1 VEAAVLQEQLVA
13 LVALAAAVLAEQDQH
28 NLAEQELQTLVV
40 VAVAA
45 MATAEPLAA
54 LAAPES

>member
-13 LVALAAAVLAEQDQH
+13 LVVLAAAVLAEQDQH

-45 MATAEPLAA
+45 MAAAQPLAG
-54 LAAPES
+54 LAVPAS

>member
-1 VEAAVLQEQLVA
+1 MEAAVLQEQLVA
-13 LVALAAAVLAEQDQH
+13 LVVLAAAVLAEQDQH